1 MKYERGWN
9 FQKLSLYSSIRT
21 HIFSIRLESKYPKY
35 IFCFFCTSLFVRW
48 CPSTDSIHF
57 FRYDCHPFKLFVI
70 PIMCI
75 ESVLVSFVSTILH
88 IALALASSLISWFF
102 EIFWYGRRAND
113 EVQATKMRREIV
125 CGIFSKLNAYM
136 ITKHIFKYFGF
147 GVFLFGRLVFLL
159 LHSIQFKSDRKNNN
173 KFSSILSLA

>member
-1 MKYERGWN
+1 MNVAEIFRNCHCIAQYAHIS
-9 FQKLSLYSSIRT
+9 FQSDWRANIQNISPVL
-21 HIFSIRLESKYPKY
+21 
-35 IFCFFCTSLFVRW
+35 FCTSLFVRW
-48 CPSTDSIHF
+48 ASTDSIHF

-88 IALALASSLISWFF
+88 IALALSSSLISWFF

-147 GVFLFGRLVFLL
+147 GVFPFGRLVFLL